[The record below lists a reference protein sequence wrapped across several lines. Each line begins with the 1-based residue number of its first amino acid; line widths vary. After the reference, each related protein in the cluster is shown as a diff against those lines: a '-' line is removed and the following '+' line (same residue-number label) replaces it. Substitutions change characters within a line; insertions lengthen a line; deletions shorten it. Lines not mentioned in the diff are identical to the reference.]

1 MATKTIPK
9 ISIKGK
15 VAEVAATITNLLEAY
30 ATAGLAEDLNL
41 AAMFDALQEKN
52 TALITAINRSKRESA
67 LAEKD
72 DARDDAARAVVAL
85 ANGYLHFPDPAVQAA
100 AEVFFS
106 IFDRYG
112 HSMLEE
118 SYAIE
123 STLLTSMLQELME
136 PGMAQKLAKM
146 PGLSQLMVAVL
157 DAQEAFQDEL
167 NAYEEEKAAESD
179 LQSASTL
186 KKLILAA
193 ANQKLV
199 VYMRAMV
206 VVNEAKYGSFATRLS
221 QLISE
226 SNGAV
231 KKRVN

>member
-1 MATKTIPK
+1 MAIIIPK
-9 ISIKGK
+9 IKTQSK
-15 VAEVAATITNLLEAY
+15 VAEVGAIITNLLEAY

-41 AAMFDALQEKN
+41 AAMFDALQQQN

-72 DARDDAARAVVAL
+72 DARDDATRAVVAL
-85 ANGYLHFPDPAVQAA
+85 ANGYRHFPDPAVQAA
-100 AEVFFS
+100 AETFFA
-106 IFDRYG
+106 IFDKYG

-123 STLLTSMLQELME
+123 STLLTSMLEELMA

-157 DAQEAFQDEL
+157 DAQEAFQEEL
-167 NAYEEEKAAESD
+167 NVYEAEKAVQAD
-179 LQSASTL
+179 LQSASAL
-186 KKLILAA
+186 KKLILAE
-193 ANQKLV
+193 ANDKFV
-199 VYMRAMV
+199 VYMRAMS
-206 VVNEAKYGSFATRLS
+206 VVNEGHYGSFAQTVS
-221 QLISE
+221 QLIGD

-231 KKRVN
+231 KRRVS